1 MLRVLLIIL
10 SLVVAILAYA
20 LEQPMLYLLALGLL
34 AGSATLTT
42 AGMKKRHADIPE
54 SFMKAPE
61 EPVEELSSLGI
72 MEIKPKSESELVG
85 EVEQSDSVV
94 SVDSESPGDLF
105 DEAALDASEPA
116 TEMTEKARPSQS
128 QKKAA
133 NDGRSKDVIGEVR
146 TRKPRARIM
155 VAEVAPGQDAD
166 VLIPALRSL
175 RAGLDANTVCLLRQE
190 KSPLRY
196 HVEAIVS
203 QNSYARGQGFFAANE
218 PLLAGRGALVP
229 VVYPKVGADGF
240 SSKKLGYYH
249 EPISVRQVAMVSVS
263 TKESHDS
270 YLLVVDT
277 MNDGGLESA
286 SVRALLEQYARLF
299 STLHETAARGEL
311 GSQEVEAS
319 SKPRRD
325 IIADEMER
333 ARSMS
338 HPLALALVFL
348 NRGEGLDETDSPEIH
363 EMENAF
369 EARLRQ
375 VASDGRIEQFGEL
388 TYGVFYHGEEEGVA
402 SWASHLQT
410 SFVDEKG
417 HLQGGVSVG
426 VVMMQSR
433 HEGPDDLRSD
443 ATAALQEA
451 FKSGEC
457 TIVE

>member
-10 SLVVAILAYA
+10 SIVVVVLAIA
-20 LEQPMLYLLALGLL
+20 LEQPLLFILALGLL

-42 AGMKKRHADIPE
+42 ARMKKRHADIPE

-72 MEIKPKSESELVG
+72 LEIKPKSEPAGESSE
-85 EVEQSDSVV
+85 SVLEEGA
-94 SVDSESPGDLF
+94 DSEPPGDLF
-105 DEAALDASEPA
+105 GAVADDGTHIRP
-116 TEMTEKARPSQS
+116 EMTEQARPSES
-128 QKKAA
+128 QKKATHGSISQ
-133 NDGRSKDVIGEVR
+133 DIVGEVR
-146 TRKPRARIM
+146 TRKPRTRIM

-175 RAGLDANTVCLLRQE
+175 RAGLDAYTVCLLRQE
-190 KSPLRY
+190 ESPLRY

-203 QNSYARGQGFFAANE
+203 QNSYARGQGSFAANE
-218 PLLAGRGALVP
+218 PLLAGHGALVP
-229 VVYPKVGADGF
+229 VVYAKVGADGF
-240 SSKKLGYYH
+240 PNKKLGYYH
-249 EPISVRQVAMVSVS
+249 EPISVRQVAMVPVS
-263 TKESHDS
+263 TTEAHDP

-277 MNDGGLESA
+277 MKDGSLESA

-311 GSQEVEAS
+311 GSQDVEPSA
-319 SKPRRD
+319 KPRRD
-325 IIADEMER
+325 IISDEMER

-348 NRGEGLDETDSPEIH
+348 NRGEGLDETDSPKIH

-369 EARLRQ
+369 EARLRE
-375 VASDGRIEQFGEL
+375 VASDGRVEQFGEL
-388 TYGVFYHGEEEGVA
+388 TYGVFYHGEEESVA

-410 SFVDEKG
+410 SFVDERG

-426 VVMMQSR
+426 VVMMQER
-433 HEGPDDLRSD
+433 HKSPDDLRSD

-451 FKSGEC
+451 FDTGEC

>member
-10 SLVVAILAYA
+10 SIVIAVLAYA
-20 LEQPMLYLLALGLL
+20 LEQPLLYLLALVLL

-42 AGMKKRHADIPE
+42 TRLKKRHADIPE

-61 EPVEELSSLGI
+61 EPVEDLGSLGI
-72 MEIKPKSESELVG
+72 LDIRPKLESEG
-85 EVEQSDSVV
+85 ETEESV
-94 SVDSESPGDLF
+94 SLERADGEPPGDLF
-105 DEAALDASEPA
+105 GAVVEDATDVPP
-116 TEMTEKARPSQS
+116 EMPEEARPSQS

-133 NDGRSKDVIGEVR
+133 PRSISQDIVGEVR
-146 TRKPRARIM
+146 TRKPRTRIM

-175 RAGLDANTVCLLRQE
+175 RAGLDAYTVCLLRQE

-203 QNSYARGQGFFAANE
+203 QNSYARSQGSFTANE

-229 VVYPKVGADGF
+229 VVYAKVGADGF
-240 SSKKLGYYH
+240 PKKKLGYYH
-249 EPISVRQVAMVSVS
+249 EPISVRQVAMVPVS
-263 TKESHDS
+263 TKDS
-270 YLLVVDT
+270 DDPYLLVVDT
-277 MNDGGLESA
+277 MNDGGLEST
-286 SVRALLEQYARLF
+286 SVPAVLEQYARLF

-311 GSQEVEAS
+311 GSRDVEPSA
-319 SKPRRD
+319 KPRRD
-325 IIADEMER
+325 IISDEMES

-348 NRGEGLDETDSPEIH
+348 NRGEGLDETKSPEIH

-369 EARLRQ
+369 EARLRE
-375 VASDGRIEQFGEL
+375 VAGDGRVEQFGEL
-388 TYGVFYHGEEEGVA
+388 TYGVFYRGEVESVA
-402 SWASHLQT
+402 SWASRLQT
-410 SFVDEKG
+410 SFVDEEG

-426 VVMMQSR
+426 VAMMQER
-433 HEGPDDLRSD
+433 HKGPDDFRSD
-443 ATAALQEA
+443 ATAALKEA
-451 FKSGEC
+451 FETGEC